1 MPVTCWKQTQQPS
14 NHLPDIHIMPNNLHS
29 QISYHSIILKVLFFI
44 LAGTLGFHPAVAQES
59 SKIQELTGIIEP
71 GEIIIYD
78 LPSLSKG
85 QIFFVY
91 ATATRGNL
99 DPIIF
104 ITDTDFHPDVLEA
117 EFENALDSAMLA
129 GEDRLE
135 AINQVRDT
143 HALAWDDDSGGG
155 LSAALEYKIPQDG
168 DYRLIIGGALSMNG
182 RSTAGDYR
190 MQVGLDAPEVFIG
203 ESIPTGDTVAILD
216 VEATPPNIAVQE
228 LYGSLNPEKP
238 TTFLELNDFKNGDT
252 LYVFLEATS
261 GDLVPTLVLANFADK
276 PLRTNNLDGKL
287 SRASLE
293 YTFPTDSRNY
303 LLEIGSCCEG
313 TSFTEGDYRILLGV
327 NTPDVLSGQAN
338 IEGRE
343 IARPPLGVGVGLEL
357 EQIIEVNQQSEFF
370 TAVANLQ
377 MEWTDTTLAFNP
389 EDCHCDYKVFSEDK
403 FQDFLSTSNSKWP
416 DFTFKNQQGNRWT
429 QNRNVILFHDGKA
442 IYSERFTTDFQVD
455 FDFRQ
460 FPFDTQE
467 FFIRIDSIF
476 PEELFIYTN
485 LENVSSIGSD
495 TGEDEFI
502 LQDLSV
508 EISKTST
515 SNGIVSSYIFGF
527 EAPRHLSYYI
537 FRIFVP
543 ILLIVLIS
551 WVTFFLKNYT
561 HRIEVA
567 SANLL
572 LFIAFSFSL
581 AENYPRLGYLTFLDA
596 IMAIMFIINAL
607 VIVYNVWLRRLEMN
621 DKVDMLERVD
631 DVLDWVYPLIYVV
644 LLVGLVIWF
653 F

>member
-1 MPVTCWKQTQQPS
+1 
-14 NHLPDIHIMPNNLHS
+14 MPNNLHS
-29 QISYHSIILKVLFFI
+29 QISYQNIILKILFFI
-44 LAGTLGFHPAVAQES
+44 LAGTLGFHPAAAQES
-59 SKIQELTGIIEP
+59 GQVQELTGIIEA
-71 GEIIIYD
+71 GEVIIYD
-78 LPSLSKG
+78 LPALSAG
-85 QIFFVY
+85 QTLYIY
-91 ATATRGNL
+91 ATTTRGNL
-99 DPIIF
+99 DPIVF
-104 ITDTDFHPDVLEA
+104 ITDTDFHPERVEADFEAALDQAIVSGDDPLEA
-117 EFENALDSAMLA
+117 TEQVLD
-129 GEDRLE
+129 
-135 AINQVRDT
+135 Q
-143 HALAWDDDSGGG
+143 HALAWDDDSAGG
-155 LSAALEYKIPQDG
+155 LSAALEYEIQEDR
-168 DYRLIIGGALSMNG
+168 DYRLV
-182 RSTAGDYR
+182 TAGVSAGGKNTSGDYLIL
-190 MQVGLDAPEVFIG
+190 VGLDAPEVLAG
-203 ESIPTGDTVAILD
+203 DAVPTGDIFAILNVD
-216 VEATPPNIAVQE
+216 ATPPGIGVQE
-228 LYGSLNPEKP
+228 LSGSLSPEKP
-238 TTFLELNDFKNGDT
+238 ATFLELHDFKAGDT

-261 GDLVPTLVLANFADK
+261 GDLTPSLLLANFANK
-276 PLRTNNLDGKL
+276 PLRSSNLDGRL
-287 SRASLE
+287 SQASLE

-303 LLEIGSCCEG
+303 LLEIGSCCEESG
-313 TSFTEGDYRILLGV
+313 LTSGDYRLLLGV
-327 NTPDVLSGQAN
+327 NAPEVMSGQAN

-343 IARPPLGVGVGLEL
+343 IARPPIDVGVGIEL
-357 EQIIEVNQQSEFF
+357 EQIVNVDHQSEFF
-370 TAVANLQ
+370 TTVANLHL
-377 MEWTDTTLAFNP
+377 EWTDPALAFNP
-389 EDCHCDYKVFSEDK
+389 ESCQCEFKIYSAENFD
-403 FQDFLSTSNSKWP
+403 QFLTENNNRWP
-416 DFTFKNQQGNRWT
+416 DYSFHNQQGNRWL
-429 QNRNVILFHDGKA
+429 QNLNVIHFHDGH
-442 IYSERFTTDFQVD
+442 IVYTERFTTDFQVD

-476 PEELFIYTN
+476 PEEFFIYTN

-596 IMAIMFIINAL
+596 VMAIMFIINAL

-631 DVLDWVYPLIYVV
+631 DVLDWIYPLIYIV
-644 LLVGLVIWF
+644 LLIILVVWF